1 MSSLFD
7 LTGKTALVTGGGR
20 GIGQAISLAF
30 AAHGARVI
38 VAGRT
43 RATLDETVGQLRMA
57 GPDADHFGITMDV
70 GLEADVMRARDEVL
84 SRAGRLDIL
93 VNNAGIDPHYAP
105 IEKTSPADWDHIVAI
120 NLTGVFRCCRI
131 LGATML
137 EHKAGSIINISS
149 VAGHIAMKRQVPYC
163 ATKGGVEQITKAL
176 AVDWAENGIRVNAI
190 AYGWIDTDLT
200 NSILT
205 HPHLGARLLSRVPM
219 GRFGVL
225 DDAPGAAV
233 FLASKAASYVTG
245 HSLIVD
251 GGWTAS

>member
-1 MSSLFD
+1 MSGLFD
-7 LTGKTALVTGGGR
+7 LTGKTAIVTGGGR
-20 GIGQAISLAF
+20 GIGQAISFGL

-43 RATLDETVGQLRMA
+43 QATLDETVDELHKVA
-57 GPDADHFGITMDV
+57 PSADHFAITMDV
-70 GLEADVMRARDEVL
+70 GLEADVARARDEIL
-84 SRAGRLDIL
+84 TKAGRIDIL
-93 VNNAGIDPHYAP
+93 VNNAGIDPHYATL
-105 IEKTSPADWDHIVAI
+105 EKTKPEEWDHIVAI
-120 NLTGVFRCCRI
+120 NLTGVFRCCRV

-137 EHKAGSIINISS
+137 EHNSGSIINISS
-149 VAGHIAMKRQVPYC
+149 IAGHVAMKRQVPYC

-176 AVDWAENGIRVNAI
+176 AVDWAEHGIRVNAI
-190 AYGWIDTDLT
+190 AYGFIDTDLT

-219 GRFGVL
+219 GRFGTL

-233 FLASKAASYVTG
+233 FLASPAASYVTG